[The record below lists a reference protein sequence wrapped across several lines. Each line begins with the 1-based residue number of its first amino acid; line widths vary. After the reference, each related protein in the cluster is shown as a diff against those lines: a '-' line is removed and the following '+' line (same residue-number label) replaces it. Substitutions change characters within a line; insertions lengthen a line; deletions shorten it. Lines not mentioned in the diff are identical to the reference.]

1 MRAILALA
9 SFPLL
14 MQPALAQQSDDGQ
27 TVTVG
32 PWSIATTYKADTFEN
47 CTMTR
52 STPDFDVVFL
62 RNKDGLM
69 LVLKSSNW
77 RLERGKAYEV
87 RLSAGSQS
95 METTA
100 LAESTSV
107 TIALAD
113 QPLNQ
118 KLRTANLLNVHGAGA
133 DLPVPLDG
141 SAAGLER
148 LDQCFEKNMR
158 EGPATNPF
166 VAPERRP

>member
-14 MQPALAQQSDDGQ
+14 IHPALAQQPADGQ
-27 TVTVG
+27 KVMVG
-32 PWSIATTYKADTFEN
+32 PWSIETTYKGEQFEH

-52 STPDFDVVFL
+52 STPDFDVEFL
-62 RNKDGLM
+62 RNKDGTV
-69 LVLKSSNW
+69 LVLKSPNW

-95 METTA
+95 IDAMA

-113 QPLNQ
+113 QPFN
-118 KLRTANLLNVHGAGA
+118 KRIRMANRLDVHGEGA
-133 DLPVPLDG
+133 TLTVPLDG

-148 LDQCFEKNMR
+148 LDQCFEKNSL
-158 EGPATNPF
+158 GSAANPF

>member
-9 SFPLL
+9 GFPLL
-14 MQPALAQQSDDGQ
+14 IHPALAQQPADGQ
-27 TVTVG
+27 QVMVG
-32 PWSIATTYKADTFEN
+32 PWSIETTYKGEEFEH

-62 RNKDGLM
+62 RNKDGTV
-69 LVLKSSNW
+69 LVLKSPNW

-95 METTA
+95 IDATA

-113 QPLNQ
+113 QPFN
-118 KLRTANLLNVHGAGA
+118 KRIRMANRLDVHGEGA
-133 DLPVPLDG
+133 VLPVPLDG

-148 LDQCFEKNMR
+148 LDQCFEKNSQ
-158 EGPATNPF
+158 GAAANPF

>member
-14 MQPALAQQSDDGQ
+14 IHPALAQQPAEK
-27 TVTVG
+27 VMVG
-32 PWSIATTYKADTFEN
+32 PWSIETTYKGEQFEH

-52 STPDFDVVFL
+52 STPDFDVVFV
-62 RNKDGLM
+62 RDKDGTV
-69 LVLKSSNW
+69 LVLKSPNW
-77 RLERGKAYEV
+77 RLERGKAYKV

-95 METTA
+95 IDAMA

-113 QPLNQ
+113 QPFN
-118 KLRTANLLNVHGAGA
+118 KRIRMANRLDVHGEGA
-133 DLPVPLDG
+133 VLAVPLDG

-148 LDQCFEKNMR
+148 LDQCLEKNIQ
-158 EGPATNPF
+158 GAGANPF